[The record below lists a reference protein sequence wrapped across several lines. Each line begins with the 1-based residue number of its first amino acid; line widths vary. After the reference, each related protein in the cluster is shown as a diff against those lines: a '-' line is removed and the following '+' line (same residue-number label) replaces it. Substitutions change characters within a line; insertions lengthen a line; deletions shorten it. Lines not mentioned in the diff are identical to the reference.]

1 MQNVRIVSTVEG
13 YSFIIENKS
22 IASFFKTGKS
32 MTGSDVANRLGVSRM
47 AVSQS
52 LKRSLKKIFFILK
65 KSNKHLDS
73 FEIAVTI
80 SHLLRVSLDCEN
92 EMNKFFNLFP
102 MDIKKEIKNHAK
114 KYIRKYEIV
123 C

>member
-1 MQNVRIVSTVEG
+1 MKNVRIVSTVEG

-32 MTGSDVANRLGVSRM
+32 MTGSDVAERLGVSRM
-47 AVSQS
+47 AISQS
-52 LKRSLKKIFFILK
+52 LKRSLKKIFLK
-65 KSNKHLDS
+65 LKRNNKHLDS
-73 FEIAVTI
+73 FEIAVTL
-80 SHLLRVSLDCEN
+80 SQLLRVSLDCEN

-102 MDIKKEIKNHAK
+102 MDIQKEIKNHAK
-114 KYIRKYEIV
+114 NYIREYEAV